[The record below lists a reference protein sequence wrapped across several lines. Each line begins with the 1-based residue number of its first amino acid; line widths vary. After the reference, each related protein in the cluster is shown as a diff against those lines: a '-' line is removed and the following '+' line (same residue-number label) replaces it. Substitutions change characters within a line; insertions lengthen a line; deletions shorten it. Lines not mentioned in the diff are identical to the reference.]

1 MKKLIVAAICAMF
14 ALSSAYAQD
23 KAEAMKAAPA
33 AVNKAEAKDGKKT
46 AEKAEQKVEKAKKA
60 PTEAQK
66 KQQDRMRQ
74 CSTDA
79 KAKGIKSKE
88 ERNKFMSAC
97 LKG

>member
-1 MKKLIVAAICAMF
+1 MKQLFAIVFCALF
-14 ALSSAYAQD
+14 ALSVAHA
-23 KAEAMKAAPA
+23 AEKGEMKKGAPA
-33 AVNKAEAKDGKKT
+33 AEKKS
-46 AEKAEQKVEKAKKA
+46 EKAKKP

-66 KQQDRMRQ
+66 KQQERMRQ
-74 CSTDA
+74 CSGDA

>member
-1 MKKLIVAAICAMF
+1 MKQLFAVVFCALF
-14 ALSSAYAQD
+14 ALSVAHA
-23 KAEAMKAAPA
+23 
-33 AVNKAEAKDGKKT
+33 
-46 AEKAEQKVEKAKKA
+46 AEKGEMKKDAPVAEKKSEKAKKP

-66 KQQDRMRQ
+66 KQQERMRQ
-74 CSTDA
+74 CSADA

>member
-1 MKKLIVAAICAMF
+1 MTSDTFMPVTPVRIC
-14 ALSSAYAQD
+14 
-23 KAEAMKAAPA
+23 APA
-33 AVNKAEAKDGKKT
+33 AEKKS
-46 AEKAEQKVEKAKKA
+46 EKAKKP

-66 KQQDRMRQ
+66 KQQERMRQ
-74 CSTDA
+74 CSADA